1 MNRCNFENKFINFNR
16 IFFKHFRWS
25 DVSVCYIFISLNQF
39 LIYTRYIYIIFLFVI
54 HFLLCFNFCC
64 CCHKNSLIA
73 WINPFIFFLCFSIWF
88 FHRRK
93 KKCIRYME
101 GDNDERT
108 NDGDDMRGGNISD
121 DNLGSCGSV
130 DDVKT
135 PPEDDEIE
143 SLNHSLSSPGAF
155 SGLSYLQSPSTNLAS
170 PLRTNSILYN
180 SNNLSQTHT
189 ENSHSIVNDS
199 NNNSNPN
206 NSTNS
211 HNINSIIKWY
221 WA

>member
-1 MNRCNFENKFINFNR
+1 
-16 IFFKHFRWS
+16 
-25 DVSVCYIFISLNQF
+25 
-39 LIYTRYIYIIFLFVI
+39 
-54 HFLLCFNFCC
+54 
-64 CCHKNSLIA
+64 
-73 WINPFIFFLCFSIWF
+73 
-88 FHRRK
+88 
-93 KKCIRYME
+93 ME

-130 DDVKT
+130 DDDVKT
-135 PPEDDEIE
+135 PPDDIE

-180 SNNLSQTHT
+180 SNNLSQTHNIT
-189 ENSHSIVNDS
+189 ENSHNSVNDS

-206 NSTNS
+206 NSINS
-211 HNINSIIKWY
+211 HNISSIIKWF
-221 WA
+221 WKKRNKTQTKTIHKKQDKPDK

>member
-1 MNRCNFENKFINFNR
+1 
-16 IFFKHFRWS
+16 
-25 DVSVCYIFISLNQF
+25 
-39 LIYTRYIYIIFLFVI
+39 
-54 HFLLCFNFCC
+54 
-64 CCHKNSLIA
+64 
-73 WINPFIFFLCFSIWF
+73 
-88 FHRRK
+88 
-93 KKCIRYME
+93 ME

-135 PPEDDEIE
+135 PPEDDIE

-189 ENSHSIVNDS
+189 ENSHNNSVNDS
-199 NNNSNPN
+199 NNNNNPN

-211 HNINSIIKWY
+211 HNISSIIK
-221 WA
+221 

>member
-1 MNRCNFENKFINFNR
+1 MNCCWF
-16 IFFKHFRWS
+16 
-25 DVSVCYIFISLNQF
+25 IFIFSF
-39 LIYTRYIYIIFLFVI
+39 SSWFV
-54 HFLLCFNFCC
+54 
-64 CCHKNSLIA
+64 
-73 WINPFIFFLCFSIWF
+73 FFLQFSRESFWWRAILKATLLIDIILILF
-88 FHRRK
+88 YLYCRRK

-135 PPEDDEIE
+135 PPEDDIE

-189 ENSHSIVNDS
+189 ENSHNSVNDS

-211 HNINSIIKWY
+211 HNISSIIKWY
-221 WA
+221 FACEYNERVNDKRKTKNEKQNKTKKPKFIRIDAHFN

>member
-1 MNRCNFENKFINFNR
+1 
-16 IFFKHFRWS
+16 
-25 DVSVCYIFISLNQF
+25 
-39 LIYTRYIYIIFLFVI
+39 
-54 HFLLCFNFCC
+54 
-64 CCHKNSLIA
+64 
-73 WINPFIFFLCFSIWF
+73 
-88 FHRRK
+88 
-93 KKCIRYME
+93 ME

-211 HNINSIIKWY
+211 HNINSIMK
-221 WA
+221 

>member
-1 MNRCNFENKFINFNR
+1 MQRFCFIVFFFVLKIFPYHGLTFKTQINFINNE
-16 IFFKHFRWS
+16 
-25 DVSVCYIFISLNQF
+25 L
-39 LIYTRYIYIIFLFVI
+39 I
-54 HFLLCFNFCC
+54 HFCFF
-64 CCHKNSLIA
+64 SLS
-73 WINPFIFFLCFSIWF
+73 LSILIVCVSHF
-88 FHRRK
+88 NRRK

-108 NDGDDMRGGNISD
+108 NDADDMRGGNISD

-135 PPEDDEIE
+135 PPEDDME

-189 ENSHSIVNDS
+189 ENSHNSVNDS
-199 NNNSNPN
+199 NNNSNPH

-211 HNINSIIKWY
+211 HNISSIIKW
-221 WA
+221 